1 MIILTICSHM
11 KGRVI
16 YCKKKL
22 TVEDAKDFINA
33 LVKPNK
39 IESQRKIVWIK
50 NSNDHEEHCM
60 FVADGLSKS
69 DVFQAQI
76 FTLGD

>member
-1 MIILTICSHM
+1 MIILTISSHS

-22 TVEDAKDFINA
+22 SVEDAKDFMNEV
-33 LVKPNK
+33 VKPNK
-39 IESQRKIVWIK
+39 IESERKIVWIK
-50 NSNDHEEHCM
+50 NPEQHEEHCM

-69 DVFQAQI
+69 DVFFAQI
-76 FTLGD
+76 FTEV

>member
-1 MIILTICSHM
+1 MIILTICSHS

-22 TVEDAKDFINA
+22 SVDDAKDFMNRVVA
-33 LVKPNK
+33 PNK

-50 NSNDHEEHCM
+50 NPHEHEEHCM
-60 FVADGLSKS
+60 FVADGLSSS
-69 DVFQAQI
+69 DVFMAQI
-76 FTLGD
+76 FTL